1 MTQQGDDEIDCRRND
16 IPVKG
21 FLSAG
26 GDAFGLQ
33 HQIVDADQ
41 AHQRGVLQQHQPL
54 VTEAGQGMA
63 PHLRHHQTEEYGRF
77 RQPQRLA
84 GLPLALR
91 NRFQRAAQRL
101 RGVSGIQQ
109 RQGDRPAEE
118 RADVKVLNLHLHRD
132 LREPERDG
140 ETVRERQQQL
150 GRAEIDKQH
159 HQNFR

>member
-1 MTQQGDDEIDCRRND
+1 M
-16 IPVKG
+16 
-21 FLSAG
+21 L
-26 GDAFGLQ
+26 FGLQ

-109 RQGDRPAEE
+109 RQGDRPQRNGLTSKFSICICTGICVNPSGMVKPSE
-118 RADVKVLNLHLHRD
+118 R
-132 LREPERDG
+132 
-140 ETVRERQQQL
+140 RQQQL

>member
-77 RQPQRLA
+77 RQPQRRRTPTGPA
-84 GLPLALR
+84 EPLSAR
-91 NRFQRAAQRL
+91 AQRL

-118 RADVKVLNLHLHRD
+118 RADVKVLNLHLHRICVNPSGMVKPSESVSSSWE
-132 LREPERDG
+132 EP
-140 ETVRERQQQL
+140 
-150 GRAEIDKQH
+150 K
-159 HQNFR
+159 

>member
-1 MTQQGDDEIDCRRND
+1 MAAFDS
-16 IPVKG
+16 P
-21 FLSAG
+21 SA
-26 GDAFGLQ
+26 
-33 HQIVDADQ
+33 
-41 AHQRGVLQQHQPL
+41 
-54 VTEAGQGMA
+54 
-63 PHLRHHQTEEYGRF
+63 
-77 RQPQRLA
+77 A

-140 ETVRERQQQL
+140 ETVESVSSSW
-150 GRAEIDKQH
+150 EEPK
-159 HQNFR
+159 